1 MQGEELLQEIIKDM
15 ETAEKYLISAI
26 ADNSRF
32 SRAVAIVED
41 NISEQGKTLIRARR
55 EIEKKKY
62 GNKRHWVIKTQFIYN
77 KMAEEQGL
85 SNTWLSESK
94 IKRDWKNYIFMVSE
108 VAARLEDKPKK
119 KRKKS
124 VKRVASH
131 GDKI

>member
-1 MQGEELLQEIIKDM
+1 MQGEELLQEIINDM

-77 KMAEEQGL
+77 KLAEEQGL

-124 VKRVASH
+124 VKRVASR

>member
-26 ADNSRF
+26 PDNSRF
-32 SRAVAIVED
+32 ARAVAIVED
-41 NISEQGKTLIRARR
+41 NISEQGKTLIMARR

-77 KMAEEQGL
+77 KLAEEQGL

-124 VKRVASH
+124 VKRVACH

>member
-77 KMAEEQGL
+77 KLAEEQGL

-124 VKRVASH
+124 VKRVASR

>member
-26 ADNSRF
+26 TDNSRF
-32 SRAVAIVED
+32 ARAVAIVED
-41 NISEQGKTLIRARR
+41 NISEQGKTLIMARR

-108 VAARLEDKPKK
+108 VAARLEEKPKK

-131 GDKI
+131 GD

>member
-32 SRAVAIVED
+32 SRAVSIVED

-77 KMAEEQGL
+77 KLAEEQGL

-124 VKRVASH
+124 VKRVACH

>member
-26 ADNSRF
+26 PDNSRF
-32 SRAVAIVED
+32 ARAVAIVED
-41 NISEQGKTLIRARR
+41 NISEQGKTLIMARR

-108 VAARLEDKPKK
+108 VAARLEEKPKK

-124 VKRVASH
+124 VKRVASR

>member
-1 MQGEELLQEIIKDM
+1 MQDQELLIEIIKDQ

-26 ADNSRF
+26 TDNSRF
-32 SRAVAIVED
+32 ARAVAIVED

-124 VKRVASH
+124 VKRVASR

>member
-32 SRAVAIVED
+32 ARAVAIVED
-41 NISEQGKTLIRARR
+41 NISKQGKTLIMARR

-77 KMAEEQGL
+77 KLAEEQGL

-124 VKRVASH
+124 VKRVASR